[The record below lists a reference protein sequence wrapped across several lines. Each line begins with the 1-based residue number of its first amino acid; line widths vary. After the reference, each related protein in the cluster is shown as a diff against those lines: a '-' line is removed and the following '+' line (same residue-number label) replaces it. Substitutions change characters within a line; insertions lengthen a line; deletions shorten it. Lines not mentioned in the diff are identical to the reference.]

1 MSWGSQNSHRCS
13 AKDEFTNKRCRGY
26 KHEETV
32 QHGMTIMELELISTL
47 STCTPQTCLER
58 TVECVDRSVEVI
70 TQPGTEIETGNRV
83 VKITREVQHGGSTSE
98 AVLE

>member
-1 MSWGSQNSHRCS
+1 
-13 AKDEFTNKRCRGY
+13 
-26 KHEETV
+26 
-32 QHGMTIMELELISTL
+32 
-47 STCTPQTCLER
+47 LER